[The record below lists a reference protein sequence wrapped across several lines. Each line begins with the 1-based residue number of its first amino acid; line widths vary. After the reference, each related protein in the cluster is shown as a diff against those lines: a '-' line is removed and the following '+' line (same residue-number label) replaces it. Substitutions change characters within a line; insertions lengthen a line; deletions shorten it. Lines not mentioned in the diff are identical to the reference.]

1 MRASPDSC
9 DRIALGMSAHTR
21 RAYGTTRDAGHPV
34 ATHSFIRDR
43 ATLTNSRQ
51 IIEEPKTLA
60 TRQSS
65 TERKRELE
73 QYIGSVLRSARIQ
86 QALTIADVAE
96 LAGLSR
102 GMVSKIENGQVA
114 TSLDSLA
121 RMTSALGLT
130 LSQLFRDYDS
140 AEGGAQLVKA
150 GQGMEVVRRGTRRG
164 HTYHLLA
171 YSRGHQKNF
180 EPFLISMDDESE
192 AFPTFQHEG
201 TQLIY
206 LLQGRIDYRHGNQVY
221 ELEEGDTF
229 TFDAR
234 VPHGPERLVRV
245 PIRFLAV
252 TIFDGHDS

>member
-1 MRASPDSC
+1 MKK
-9 DRIALGMSAHTR
+9 
-21 RAYGTTRDAGHPV
+21 
-34 ATHSFIRDR
+34 
-43 ATLTNSRQ
+43 
-51 IIEEPKTLA
+51 EPLRVDETKTLA
-60 TRQSS
+60 NRRSHDN
-65 TERKRELE
+65 RKMELE
-73 QYIGSVLRSARIQ
+73 QYIGSVLRGRRIEQ
-86 QALTIADVAE
+86 SLTIAEVADRAE
-96 LAGLSR
+96 LSR

-121 RMTSALGLT
+121 RITAALGMT

-140 AEGGAQLVKA
+140 AEADAQLVKA
-150 GQGMEVVRRGTRRG
+150 GEGMEVVRMGTRRG

-171 YSRGHQKNF
+171 HHRGHQKNF

-201 TQLIY
+201 IQL
-206 LLQGRIDYRHGNQVY
+206 LHMLQGRIDYRHGKRVY

-245 PIRFLAV
+245 PIRFLAI
-252 TIFDGHDS
+252 TIFGNGD

>member
-1 MRASPDSC
+1 M
-9 DRIALGMSAHTR
+9 
-21 RAYGTTRDAGHPV
+21 
-34 ATHSFIRDR
+34 
-43 ATLTNSRQ
+43 
-51 IIEEPKTLA
+51 
-60 TRQSS
+60 
-65 TERKRELE
+65 ELE
-73 QYIGSVLRSARIQ
+73 QYIGSVLRGRRVNQS
-86 QALTIADVAE
+86 LTIAEVAE
-96 LAGLSR
+96 RADLSR

-121 RMTSALGLT
+121 RITAALGMT

-140 AEGGAQLVKA
+140 AEADAQLVKA
-150 GQGMEVVRRGTRRG
+150 GSGLEVVRMGTKRG

-171 YSRGHQKNF
+171 HHRGHHKNF

-201 TQLIY
+201 TQLIHI
-206 LLQGRIDYRHGNQVY
+206 LQGRIDYRHGKRVY

-245 PIRFLAV
+245 PIRFLAI
-252 TIFDGHDS
+252 TIFGNVD

>member
-1 MRASPDSC
+1 MNY
-9 DRIALGMSAHTR
+9 I
-21 RAYGTTRDAGHPV
+21 
-34 ATHSFIRDR
+34 
-43 ATLTNSRQ
+43 
-51 IIEEPKTLA
+51 PKTLA
-60 TRQSS
+60 TRQGGGDARKMGL
-65 TERKRELE
+65 ER
-73 QYIGSVLRSARIQ
+73 YIGSVLRRARNQ
-86 QALTIADVAE
+86 QSLTIADVAD

-121 RMTSALGLT
+121 RLTSALGLT

-140 AEGGAQLVKA
+140 PEGGAQLVKA
-150 GQGMEVVRRGTRRG
+150 GQGMEVVRRGTRNG

-171 YSRGHQKNF
+171 YSRGHEKNF

-201 TQLIY
+201 MQFIHM
-206 LLQGRIDYRHGNQVY
+206 LQGRIEYRHGRQTY
-221 ELEEGDTF
+221 LLETGDSF

-234 VPHGPERLVRV
+234 VPHGPERLLQV

-252 TIFDGHDS
+252 TVFRVHE